1 MKKARTIAGDFWD
14 LLSFRQ
20 YGSEFYEDQLIEAN
34 PDLHLVVRFDAGTEY
49 RVPEVEPMPIEGLP
63 PWRRVLKIR

>member
-1 MKKARTIAGDFWD
+1 MKTARTIAGDFWD

-34 PDLHLVVRFDAGTEY
+34 PDLHLVVRFDAGKTIN
-49 RVPEVEPMPIEGLP
+49 VPEVEPMPIAGLP
-63 PWRRVLKIR
+63 PWRQVLRIR